1 MDGAHSNQRT
11 CRISRNA
18 ALSTLEKRASAKVI
32 IQSDHPRTD
41 SSCTRELMT
50 LFCDFRFYFIR
61 YVNACFVSSS
71 PNITSPAANILR
83 IYKEENKWNLHIH
96 ERTLYLVGKYEREIN
111 KSMLPLAG
119 YTAVFRKRLWCLEG
133 KLDQLLPLLQLLP
146 QQ

>member
-1 MDGAHSNQRT
+1 
-11 CRISRNA
+11 
-18 ALSTLEKRASAKVI
+18 
-32 IQSDHPRTD
+32 
-41 SSCTRELMT
+41 
-50 LFCDFRFYFIR
+50 
-61 YVNACFVSSS
+61 
-71 PNITSPAANILR
+71 LR